1 MQLLIGGLVALSAAG
16 ATAVAVQSSTDTV
29 SPANRAQIEQIVR
42 DYILEHPEI
51 LPQAMAR
58 LKEKQV
64 SAVIQEKRSSIETPY
79 HGAWEGAENGDVVL
93 TEFFDY
99 ACGYCRA
106 SMPDIIKLLGEDKKL
121 KVVYRELP
129 ILSEESGQAARVSL
143 LAAKNGKYPVFHKAL
158 YDEGTVSRN
167 TILAAAAKTGL
178 DRKDVLAAMTD
189 ESYTSEIENNIRL
202 AQALGAS
209 GTPTFVVGDQ
219 VLNGAVGYDALKEAI
234 AKARADK

>member
-1 MQLLIGGLVALSAAG
+1 M
-16 ATAVAVQSSTDTV
+16 
-29 SPANRAQIEQIVR
+29 
-42 DYILEHPEI
+42 
-51 LPQAMAR
+51 
-58 LKEKQV
+58 
-64 SAVIQEKRSSIETPY
+64 
-79 HGAWEGAENGDVVL
+79 
-93 TEFFDY
+93 
-99 ACGYCRA
+99 
-106 SMPDIIKLLGEDKKL
+106 
-121 KVVYRELP
+121 
-129 ILSEESGQAARVSL
+129 
-143 LAAKNGKYPVFHKAL
+143 FHKAL

>member
-16 ATAVAVQSSTDTV
+16 ATAVAVQSSTDTA
-29 SPANRAQIEQIVR
+29 SPTSRAQIEQIVR

-51 LPQAMAR
+51 LPQAMER
-58 LKEKQV
+58 LKEKRAA
-64 SAVIQEKRSSIETPY
+64 AVIQEKRSSIETPY

-99 ACGYCRA
+99 ACSYCRA

-143 LAAKNGKYPVFHKAL
+143 LAAKEGKYPAFHKAL
-158 YDEGTVSRN
+158 YDAGAISRD
-167 TILAAAAKTGL
+167 TILAVATQIGL
-178 DRKDVLAAMTD
+178 DRTEVLAAMTD
-189 ESYTSEIENNIRL
+189 ESYTPEIEGNIRL

-219 VLNGAVGYDALKEAI
+219 VLNGAVGYDALKDAI
-234 AKARADK
+234 AKARAKK